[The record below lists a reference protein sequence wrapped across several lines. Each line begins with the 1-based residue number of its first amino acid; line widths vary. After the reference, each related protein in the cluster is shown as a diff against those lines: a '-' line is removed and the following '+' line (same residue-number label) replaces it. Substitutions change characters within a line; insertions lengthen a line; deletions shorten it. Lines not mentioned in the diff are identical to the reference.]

1 MIRSFAQS
9 TVLAAA
15 IVTALPAF
23 AQDARFDKLRA
34 DKQVTEGLVL
44 VAIGRRIIKG
54 CDAIAPNKMRAFFFA
69 NGLKLRARDLGYT
82 DGQIAAFIDDDAE
95 KARIDALSDAWLKSR
110 GTHKTDRQGLC
121 RVGADEVTRGTQLGR
136 MLRKS

>member
-1 MIRSFAQS
+1 MTRIAP
-9 TVLAAA
+9 LAALC
-15 IVTALPAF
+15 TALAAFPAV
-23 AQDARFDKLRA
+23 AQDARFDTLRG

-54 CDAIAPNKMRAFFFA
+54 CDTIEPNRMRAFFFA

-82 DGQIAAFIDDDAE
+82 DGQISAFIEDEAE

-110 GTHKTDRQGLC
+110 RTHKTDAPGLC
-121 RVGADEVTRGTQLGR
+121 RVGAEEIARGSQLGR
-136 MLRKS
+136 MLRKN